1 MSNNSESDKSLSTL
15 IEEIKLELLGYIN
28 SKGRL
33 IKLDLYEKSGILASA
48 MGYGLIVLSILAV
61 FIFFLFIGLAF
72 FIGELLN
79 SLAAG
84 FGIMAL
90 FSLLLLLIVFLS
102 RKMIKNAILN
112 FTITFIRKLEANDEE

>member
-102 RKMIKNAILN
+102 RKMIKNVILN

>member
-1 MSNNSESDKSLSTL
+1 MSNNSESDKSLNTL

-90 FSLLLLLIVFLS
+90 FSLLLLLIAFLF
-102 RKMIKNAILN
+102 RKEIKNTILN
-112 FTITFIRKLEANDEE
+112 NTIIFFRKLEANDEE